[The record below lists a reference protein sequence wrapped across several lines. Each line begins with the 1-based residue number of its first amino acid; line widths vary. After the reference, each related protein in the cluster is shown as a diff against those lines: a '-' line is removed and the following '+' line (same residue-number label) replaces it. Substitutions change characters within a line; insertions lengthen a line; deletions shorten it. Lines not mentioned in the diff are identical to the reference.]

1 MTDRYSLKWPVSLFY
16 PLNLFSSG
24 TSSQNLLEMFDFDTA
39 FLSFI
44 IISSC
49 KSKENKIS
57 ASRVP
62 QSTMAAFNTKY
73 PGAKDVAWITEKR
86 NDETIYEAAFNLNG
100 KKLKLNLMP
109 TAILFRKIKFD
120 FEDTSWDAA

>member
-1 MTDRYSLKWPVSLFY
+1 
-16 PLNLFSSG
+16 
-24 TSSQNLLEMFDFDTA
+24 
-39 FLSFI
+39 
-44 IISSC
+44 
-49 KSKENKIS
+49 
-57 ASRVP
+57 
-62 QSTMAAFNTKY
+62 MAAFNTKY